1 MRNCNKE
8 RTCGDITPQKWLTK
22 VAMGCAYSMLL
33 ALLCVA
39 CSREEEL
46 YQSPYADSN
55 EKKVGRQETER
66 VEPADQ
72 HDGRYSLYLYE
83 FEGKGPA
90 HTVADIKK
98 YGLDDMGSRG
108 SEVSVKVRI
117 EWPDEKAGL
126 SADALAKV
134 RKTIL
139 WMAFAHT
146 PEISPY
152 SVPESLGETEES
164 LRKHDKELWAKDG
177 DNREIDDEF
186 GLQPADWTKLVG
198 DALSHK
204 TGRIPAKDDGRVTT
218 KALELGMSGIKKH
231 AQSSYQCKPPENVNG
246 HWWHYCSQWSFIVD
260 LHLDWPFGVTPKEN
274 AEWYERPV
282 ICVWN
287 EGYDRDGGNGCHD
300 CYCSK
305 VFGLPDG
312 RELGVEDYFATDKLK
327 ALAAFV
333 TKRFYSEHLEEEE
346 VAEKSKYPLDL
357 TGDEVS
363 MLVTKEGVKWT
374 WDPDSILPGCDG
386 APSVFIKWDELKE
399 FRDENFR
406 KKMPTGASSSVETDK
421 RKVDL

>member
-1 MRNCNKE
+1 MRNCNNN

-22 VAMGCAYSMLL
+22 VTMGCAYSMLL

-46 YQSPYADSN
+46 YQAPYADSN

-164 LRKHDKELWAKDG
+164 LRKRDKELWAKEG

-186 GLQPADWTKLVG
+186 GLQPADWAKLVG

-204 TGRIPAKDDGRVTT
+204 TGRIPANDDGRVTI
-218 KALELGMSGIKKH
+218 KALELGISGIKGH
-231 AQSSYQCKPPENVNG
+231 AQDCYQCKPPEKMND

-282 ICVWN
+282 ITVWN

-305 VFGLPDG
+305 VFSLPDG
-312 RELGVEDYFATDKLK
+312 QELGVEDYFAPDKLK
-327 ALAAFV
+327 ALVAFV
-333 TKRFYSEHLEEEE
+333 TKRFYGEHLEEEE

-374 WDPDSILPGCDG
+374 WDPYTVLPGCDG
-386 APSVFIKWDELKE
+386 APSVFIKWQDLKK
-399 FRDENFR
+399 FR
-406 KKMPTGASSSVETDK
+406 K
-421 RKVDL
+421 